1 MDTLFPKRHVPYP
14 RTGNQHLLAAICLFL
29 LQPLLTQN
37 RGTPFYVYW
46 HSNGLYQYAV
56 KEVTFAE
63 GDPGRSPKR
72 SQAAPFVAEEICQGR
87 QATSLSML
95 LV

>member
-37 RGTPFYVYW
+37 RGT
-46 HSNGLYQYAV
+46 HISTLSDT
-56 KEVTFAE
+56 VTCS
-63 GDPGRSPKR
+63 RKILHVQR
-72 SQAAPFVAEEICQGR
+72 R
-87 QATSLSML
+87 L
-95 LV
+95 L

>member
-37 RGTPFYVYW
+37 RGTQFRWTQKKDPKG
-46 HSNGLYQYAV
+46 SNMP
-56 KEVTFAE
+56 
-63 GDPGRSPKR
+63 D
-72 SQAAPFVAEEICQGR
+72 AAAD
-87 QATSLSML
+87 A
-95 LV
+95 

>member
-37 RGTPFYVYW
+37 RGTL
-46 HSNGLYQYAV
+46 SSEQNGENLFE
-56 KEVTFAE
+56 KKFAQ
-63 GDPGRSPKR
+63 R
-72 SQAAPFVAEEICQGR
+72 F
-87 QATSLSML
+87 TSLI
-95 LV
+95 